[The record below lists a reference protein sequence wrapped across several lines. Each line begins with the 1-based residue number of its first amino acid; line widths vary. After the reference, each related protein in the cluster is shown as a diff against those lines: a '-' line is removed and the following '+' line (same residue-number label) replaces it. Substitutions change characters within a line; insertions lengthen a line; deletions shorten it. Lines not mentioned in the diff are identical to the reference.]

1 MSAAENTDPSGITI
15 TIADRYRVLAR
26 VGLGG
31 TAVVYRC
38 VDEHTGRIVAVKVLR
53 TTGPQ
58 IPEAAGRFRRE
69 ARLAASLSHRHV
81 VRVLDYGYTM
91 APLAAGRVPWAGEED
106 QPVPYVAM
114 EYVFGP
120 SLKELVRKYG
130 PLPVDWVWLLGDQ
143 LCSALGAA
151 HALGVVHRDVKPQ
164 NVMLVDSHIELLAKL
179 TDFGIARQ
187 VGGDYTTL
195 TVTGQVLGTPDYLSP
210 EQVMGEPGDPLSDLY
225 ALGVVLYELLTGR
238 LPFEADTPLAA
249 ASRRMV
255 ADPPPPTRYRQ
266 DLPME
271 VQEVV
276 LWLLQREPQRRPAS
290 AAELAEA
297 LRWSRTRSP
306 GIPTGPAGA
315 WLVNTRGAHTGEPS
329 PAQGSSS
336 SSSRPRASTTGGS
349 SGRARSGSSARRKPA
364 PPESASGGP
373 PPTDAAPMS
382 PPS

>member
-1 MSAAENTDPSGITI
+1 MGAAQITDPGGSTI

-31 TAVVYRC
+31 TALVYRC

-81 VRVLDYGYTM
+81 VRVLDYGYSR
-91 APLAAGRVPWAGEED
+91 APAAAGRVPWASDDD

-120 SLKELVRKYG
+120 NLKELVRKYG
-130 PLPVDWVWLLGDQ
+130 PLPIDWVWLLGEQ
-143 LCSALGAA
+143 LCAALGAA

-210 EQVMGEPGDPLSDLY
+210 EQVMGEPGDPASDLY
-225 ALGVVLYELLTGR
+225 ALGIVLFELLTGR

-266 DLPME
+266 DIPLD
-271 VQEVV
+271 VQDVV
-276 LWLLQREPQRRPAS
+276 LWLLQREPTRRPTS
-290 AAELAEA
+290 VAELADA
-297 LRWSRTRSP
+297 LRWSRERSP
-306 GIPTGPAGA
+306 EVPAGPAGA
-315 WLVNTRGAHTGEPS
+315 WLVNVRGPRAGETPPMHGPS
-329 PAQGSSS
+329 PAP
-336 SSSRPRASTTGGS
+336 RPPERAS
-349 SGRARSGSSARRKPA
+349 ADA
-364 PPESASGGP
+364 PGNGWGDTLPQATP
-373 PPTDAAPMS
+373 PPPDTAPGADPPGDPPIS